1 MELRVPQSAM
11 RPCKIVTIVGA
22 RPQFIKAAMVSKALS
37 AFNKQHNGTLL
48 EESVVHTGQHY
59 DENMSRVFFD
69 QLNIPRPSV
78 NLEVGSGSHGY
89 QTGRML
95 ERVETILLNSKA
107 DWAVVYGDTN
117 STLAGA
123 LAAAKLHIPVV
134 HVEAGLRSFNR
145 LMPEETNRIVS
156 DHLSTLLFS
165 PTDTSTQNLA
175 REGITKGVYQVGDVM
190 YDSVLFNAGLAE
202 QTSKIMQHL
211 NVTEKSF
218 YLTTIHR
225 AENTDDPERLHS
237 ILSILDRLDTPV
249 VLPAHPRIRKTL
261 ETDLPKISN
270 HFYLI
275 DPVSYLDMLVL
286 EKNARIILTDSGGVQ
301 KEAYWFGVPC
311 VTLRSETEWI
321 ELVQAGCNHLVGPD
335 MSRIPAIVAKAEEK
349 VGMELP
355 TDASELYGDGHSSE
369 KIVNI
374 LYEQAAG
381 IQRAK

>member
-1 MELRVPQSAM
+1 M
-11 RPCKIVTIVGA
+11 RACKIVTIVGA

-37 AFNKQHNGTLL
+37 AFNKRHNGTLL
-48 EESVVHTGQHY
+48 EEFVVHTGQHY

-69 QLNIPRPSV
+69 QLQIPRPSV

-95 ERVETILLNSKA
+95 ERVERVLLNIKA
-107 DWAVVYGDTN
+107 DWAVIYGDTN

-123 LAAAKLHIPVV
+123 LAASKLHIPVA

-145 LMPEETNRIVS
+145 LMPEETNRIVT
-156 DHLSTLLFS
+156 DHLSSLLFS

-175 REGITKGVYQVGDVM
+175 REGITEGVYQVGDVM

-202 QTSKIMQHL
+202 QSSRIMQQL
-211 NVTEKSF
+211 NLTEKSF

-237 ILSILDRLDTPV
+237 ILSILDRLDTAV

-311 VTLRSETEWI
+311 VTLRSETEWV
-321 ELVQAGCNHLVGPD
+321 ELVQAGCNRLVGPD
-335 MSRIPAIVAKAEEK
+335 MSRIPAVVAEAEEK

-355 TDASELYGDGHSSE
+355 TDAAELYGDGHSSE